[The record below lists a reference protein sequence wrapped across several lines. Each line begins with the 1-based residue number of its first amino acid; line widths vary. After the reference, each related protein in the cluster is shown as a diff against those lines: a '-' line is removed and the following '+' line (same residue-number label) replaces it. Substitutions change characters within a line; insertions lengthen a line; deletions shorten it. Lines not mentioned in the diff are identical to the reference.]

1 MNALLGVASFFGGLG
16 LFFTG
21 IRNLSATML
30 QLGGRPLRRAI
41 VTHGRKPLPVALAG
55 TVAGALLQS
64 TNGITFILVSMVSA
78 GLLPMVTAMP
88 LLLWANFGTSAL
100 VILASIDLRL
110 VTMVLLGV
118 SGTWLFL
125 DRKAGTTRR
134 QVMEAALALAM
145 LFLGLELMHAGTTE
159 LETGA
164 AVAEVMGTVG
174 SSPPIAFLV
183 GLAVTLF
190 TQSSSTTTIIAV
202 SPSQI
207 GLLPFPGAA
216 LVVIGASLGS
226 GFSAILMGASA
237 RGSQRQ
243 LVLFQ
248 GLTKLM
254 GVVVLIALIVVED
267 VTGWPLLLAGAK
279 AVAESPGRQLAFIYL
294 ACQVA
299 ALPAYFLLARPIRR
313 LLTVVAPP
321 LPAESLAVPQ
331 FIYDAAVGDADIALT
346 LAEKEQARITAQ
358 LALTLEAPGHDAAAA
373 IERLTGEI
381 DRFLS
386 SIASAGEDTA
396 ALPRSEVDRLVN
408 LRARNEVLRVLH
420 DSVFQLGLTRCTVPP
435 GDVAD
440 LADALTQGLGA
451 VLMCADDAAVEPE
464 AANIELLK
472 QISSDRSTVVDGMR
486 RRLVKA
492 ANQETVYRLTS
503 LFERAVWLVQRYA
516 VLLQAALAD
525 R

>member
-30 QLGGRPLRRAI
+30 QLGGRPLRKAI
-41 VTHGRKPLPVALAG
+41 AAHGRKPGLVALSG

-78 GLLPMVTAMP
+78 GLVPMVTAMP
-88 LLLWANFGTSAL
+88 LLLWANLGTSAL

-110 VTMVLLGV
+110 VTMMLLGI
-118 SGTWLFL
+118 SGIWLFL

-145 LFLGLELMHAGTTE
+145 LFLGLELMRAGTTE
-159 LETGA
+159 LGTGA
-164 AVAEVMGTVG
+164 AVADIMAIVG
-174 SSPPIAFLV
+174 SSPPIAFLL

-254 GVVVLIALIVVED
+254 GVVVLIGLIVLENL
-267 VTGWPLLLAGAK
+267 TGWPLLIAGVR
-279 AVAESPGRQLAFIYL
+279 AVAEGPGRQLAFIYL

-313 LLTVVAPP
+313 LLTAVAPP

-346 LAEKEQARITAQ
+346 LAEKEQTRITGQ
-358 LALTLEAPGHDAAAA
+358 LALTLEAPGDDTVAA
-373 IERLTGEI
+373 IERLTEEI

-386 SIASAGEDTA
+386 SIATSGEDIA
-396 ALPRSEVDRLVN
+396 ALPRSELDRLVN

-420 DSVFQLGLTRCTVPP
+420 ETVFQLGLTRSKMPP
-435 GDVAD
+435 GEAAV

-451 VLMCADDAAVEPE
+451 VLMCADDAAREPE
-464 AANIELLK
+464 AANIELVK
-472 QISSDRSTVVDGMR
+472 QISSDRSTVVDAMR

-492 ANQETVYRLTS
+492 ENQEMVYRMTS
-503 LFERAVWLVQRYA
+503 LFERAVWLVHRYA
-516 VLLQAALAD
+516 VLLQASLVE
-525 R
+525 